1 VVNNKNHDGIASS
14 NMGSWIILFD
24 DAVKAA
30 SMIMQAPKESIAM
43 VNSELPTWY
52 PKFLENDQF

>member
-1 VVNNKNHDGIASS
+1 
-14 NMGSWIILFD
+14 MGSWIISLD

-30 SMIMQAPKESIAM
+30 CMIMQAPKENIAM
-43 VNSELPTWY
+43 ENSELLTWC